1 MYIQADAK
9 NWYECLTLLTLNI
22 RLTTRV
28 NHYLNTRLSNGKEL
42 GNEYIATEAEALN
55 EESVASV
62 AEIISRLMC

>member
-1 MYIQADAK
+1 MQRIGTQQ
-9 NWYECLTLLTLNI
+9 ECLTLLTLII

-28 NHYLNTRLSNGKEL
+28 NHYLNTRLSNQKEL
-42 GNEYIATEAEALN
+42 GNEYIATEAEVPK